1 MKQALFIGRF
11 QPFHNGH
18 LDVVKQILSEND
30 KALIVIGSAEQSH
43 TFANPLTID
52 ERTEIISTTL
62 EAEGISK
69 EKYELFPI
77 NDLNDYENWASYVDD
92 QVPEYQKIY
101 TGSSIVKH
109 CYGAKRDMIVPIQK
123 NLEISASEVRE
134 AMSKDRNWE
143 SLVPK
148 TVEILLKKWDV
159 SKRIKSTHAPHE

>member
-1 MKQALFIGRF
+1 MTQALFIGRF

-30 KALIVIGSAEQSH
+30 KALIVIGSAELNH
-43 TFANPLTID
+43 TFANPLTIE
-52 ERTEIISTTL
+52 ERTEIISKTL

-77 NDLNDYENWASYVDD
+77 SDLNDCENWASYVDK
-92 QVPEYQKIY
+92 QIPEYQKIY
-101 TGSSIVKH
+101 TGSSIVKR
-109 CYGAKRDMIVPIQK
+109 CYSKKHDLIVPIQK

-134 AMSKDRNWE
+134 GMAKDKNWE

-148 TVEILLKKWDV
+148 TVEKLLKKWDV
-159 SKRIKSTHAPHE
+159 IDRIKSTHLNP